1 MTRISFQTIKQRVI
15 SEVIG
20 NYSTK
25 GVNSLDAP
33 RNIRAGSQIRG
44 SHQSLAID
52 VANDVSVQN
61 QDDDAL
67 PKSAVV
73 LLTKGDKV
81 LAVSRGENLN
91 DMNMPGGHVE
101 LNEDSQDAAVREL
114 WEETGI
120 KADEIYSLY
129 SKPDNGYLVTVYRVT
144 RYHGNLKDS
153 SEGSASWQSP
163 DVLKSSSFGKF
174 FEDML
179 ASIPGDYIS
188 SKHDQ

>member
-1 MTRISFQTIKQRVI
+1 MIKRRAI

-25 GVNSLDAP
+25 GGRSLDAP
-33 RNIRAGSQIRG
+33 GNIRAGAQIRG
-44 SHQSLAID
+44 SRQSIAID
-52 VANDVSVQN
+52 VTNDASVQN

-81 LAVSRGENLN
+81 LTVSRGENLN

-120 KADEIYSLY
+120 KADEIYPIY
-129 SKPDNGYLVTVYRVT
+129 SSVDNGYLVTVYRVT
-144 RYHGNLKDS
+144 RYHGSLADS

-163 DVLKSSSFGKF
+163 EVLKSSSFGKF
-174 FEDML
+174 FVEML
-179 ASIPGDYIS
+179 ESIPGDYIS
-188 SKHDQ
+188 SKHSQ